1 MVPVVS
7 VVGKSNV
14 GKTTLIEKL
23 LKELVR
29 RGYNVATIKH
39 DVHGFDVD
47 KEGKDTYRHAKAGAS
62 SVTISSPN
70 KIAMI
75 KKVQRE
81 WTLDELIELNSD
93 ADLVIVEGFKNS
105 SKPKIEVVRSKMYKN
120 VISKKE
126 HLIAIASD
134 ISHNVDNIPVYD
146 INDYKG
152 LVDLIE
158 QKILKIGEKISD

>member
-7 VVGKSNV
+7 VVGRSNV

-29 RGYNVATIKH
+29 RGYNVGTIKH
-39 DVHGFDVD
+39 DVHGFDMD

-62 SVTISSPN
+62 SVIISSPN

-75 KKVQRE
+75 KKVQQE

-105 SKPKIEVVRSKMYKN
+105 NKPKIEVVRSKMYKN
-120 VISKKE
+120 VISPKE
-126 HLIAIASD
+126 YLIAIASD
-134 ISHNVDNIPVYD
+134 ISHAIDNIPVYD

-158 QKILKIGEKISD
+158 EKILKIGEKISD